1 MPINERLNLSVSFG
15 GAVKATATTTII
27 DTSLPAYEYILVGSN
42 PSSTEIY
49 QSDAPTYLLS
59 SNVSTVNEGDAIT
72 FTLNTTMLDTGTIIP
87 YTITGVSVSDIS
99 LSTLT
104 GNFVTDATGKATL
117 SFSIINDIATEGNET
132 LILTLNALNVSKSVI
147 INDTSM
153 MPTYVAGW
161 YGNSTGTTGVLSSVD
176 EGQHAYLVVK
186 TTNVPNGTVL
196 NVTLTGGINVAD
208 LAEVSL
214 STTITV
220 TNNIA
225 YRLYNTKIDETTE
238 GNEIVNAS
246 VYLDS
251 NLVATANLTINDT
264 STAPITS
271 GVIDVVGIFVK
282 TETYSSKS
290 YDIGWGVNAY
300 DYFVSKI
307 GRAPFAGENIS
318 FNVGSSTALVAT
330 NTSVGALHFDNRF
343 NNVGSLTLSNSGI
356 VLGHGK
362 RGRGP
367 SEVANQEDL
376 RGGAALLNTSSIT
389 INTTN
394 SGIIAGGGGGGASV
408 SGSFNNVEGGDGA
421 PWGRDDTSIS
431 FTTVTSSSTNAG
443 GGRFPGTGGNWGEY
457 GQQNSENDYYNY
469 GYPGYVM
476 QGLGTINNI
485 NGGITRG
492 R

>member
-27 DTSLPAYEYILVGSN
+27 DTSLPAYEYILVGTN

-72 FTLNTTMLDTGTIIP
+72 FTLNTTMLDTGTVIP

-104 GNFVTDATGKATL
+104 GNFVTDAAGKATL
-117 SFSIINDIATEGNET
+117 SFNIINDIATEGNET

-238 GNEIVNAS
+238 GNELVKAN
-246 VYLDS
+246 VYLNS
-251 NLVATANLTINDT
+251 TLVSTANLTINDT
-264 STAPITS
+264 SITPPIITIIPTG
-271 GVIDVVGIFVK
+271 GVVDG
-282 TETYSSKS
+282 TYKVIRGFNLA
-290 YDIGWGVNAY
+290 DEFIKVM
-300 DYFVSKI
+300 
-307 GRAPFAGENIS
+307 GRAPAASEDIVLEVPVNW
-318 FNVGSSTALVAT
+318 ALVGNDAST
-330 NTSVGALHFDNRF
+330 PGITIDNRF
-343 NNVGSLTLSNSGI
+343 NTV
-356 VLGHGK
+356 
-362 RGRGP
+362 
-367 SEVANQEDL
+367 
-376 RGGAALLNTSSIT
+376 SSIT
-389 INTTN
+389 ITNQGLIAGKGGNGAGGDSSGGRFLRPTDGGTGIKNTSTLNIVVNN
-394 SGIIAGGGGGGASV
+394 SSIIGGGGGG
-408 SGSFNNVEGGDGA
+408 SGTNGVYVQDVVFGGDGGIPYGYTHRGGFVGYKGLPA
-421 PWGRDDTSIS
+421 GPDPAQTS
-431 FTTVTSSSTNAG
+431 G
-443 GGRFPGTGGNWGEY
+443 GLGMNGAKGSANWGEY
-457 GQQNSENDYYNY
+457 FGFGGFIKE
-469 GYPGYVM
+469 
-476 QGLGTINNI
+476 GLVTINNI